1 MNTFQQTL
9 YTNLLNLV
17 DSNEAFYYQD
27 FYLEPRW
34 YRIFNYR
41 LASYTDFL
49 QPGAI
54 ECRGVMFEVDTD
66 SRDANPIRLAALPME
81 KFFNVNE
88 NPMTTDLDLS
98 TVVEIMTKVDG
109 SLMST
114 YLHYN
119 AEGVASLRLKS
130 KGSLFSDQALA
141 AMQWLKT
148 QPILEGVL
156 YKLAIMGWTVN
167 MEWCAPQHR
176 IVIGY
181 ETPHLKVL
189 NARNT
194 YTGEYLIH
202 RYLVSHFGTALIPD
216 LLYADNPAE
225 FVRQVPDMTGTEG
238 FVIRLASGQRA
249 KIKTVWYLTQH
260 RAKDSINSDR
270 RLYEA
275 VLAESTDDLRSL
287 FYDDPLVIKRIETME
302 LFVEKIYNHLVAS
315 VESFY
320 EANKDLDRKS
330 YAILGQEQLS
340 RDQFGLAMMKYVGKP
355 VDYKGYMV
363 KKWKDYGVK
372 DDTLAEE

>member
-1 MNTFQQTL
+1 MNNFQRDL
-9 YTNLLNLV
+9 YNDLMALTK
-17 DSNEAFYYQD
+17 NEAFYFQD
-27 FYLEPRW
+27 FTFENCT

-49 QPGAI
+49 ASNALQ
-54 ECRGVMFEVDTD
+54 CRGTMFEID
-66 SRDANPIRLAALPME
+66 SNGNYVRLAALPME

-88 NPMTTDLDLS
+88 NPFTTNLDLTS
-98 TVVEIMTKVDG
+98 VVEVLSKVDG

-114 YLHYN
+114 FIHFDGDDN
-119 AEGVASLRLKS
+119 PFLRLKS
-130 KGSLFSDQALA
+130 KGSLFSDQALS
-141 AMQWLKT
+141 AMKWL
-148 QPILEGVL
+148 GDNSDFA
-156 YKLAIMGWTVN
+156 YKLLAVTLSDWTVN

-181 ETPHLKVL
+181 EQPHLVVL
-189 NARNT
+189 NARNINDGRYMDRDT
-194 YTGEYLIH
+194 LI
-202 RYLVSHFGTALIPD
+202 SHFGENNVVSTFD
-216 LLYADNPAE
+216 VDDSVE

-249 KIKTVWYLTQH
+249 KIKTIWYLTQH

-340 RDQFGLAMMKYVGKP
+340 RDQFSLAMMKYVGKP

-372 DDTLAEE
+372 DDSLNEE